1 MPTPTQDGQISVNGL
16 LLGAG
21 TTYDVVAFNPYQ
33 RAVRHNQTDRAWT
46 DGAWSGREL
55 TAATAIPLRVHIVTD
70 TTAAWVA
77 AQQSLTAALRRTTS
91 DVELRWRLGGTEYLM
106 FVRPRLVEP
115 DPSTSGYGHGPV
127 TCALMA
133 LDPRIYSA
141 DQQQQQL
148 GLPSAAGGATY
159 PITYPL
165 TIAATVTSGRAEI
178 TNTGTEDTPLLLR
191 IDAFGASLTQPRVS
205 LRSAGVVR
213 VLRFD
218 LTLTTGQWLDVDTSA
233 RTVYLNGTTSRRGN
247 TSGDWPLLPA
257 GTSELAFDAAAYT
270 AAAQLTATW
279 RHAW

>member
-55 TAATAIPLRVHIVTD
+55 TAATASPLRVHIVTD

-148 GLPSAAGGATY
+148 GLPSAAGGLWFLWYWSRHADKWDWISELPLILLVSVAT
-159 PITYPL
+159 
-165 TIAATVTSGRAEI
+165 
-178 TNTGTEDTPLLLR
+178 
-191 IDAFGASLTQPRVS
+191 ASFAWT
-205 LRSAGVVR
+205 
-213 VLRFD
+213 FD
-218 LTLTTGQWLDVDTSA
+218 YIV
-233 RTVYLNGTTSRRGN
+233 
-247 TSGDWPLLPA
+247 LLPA
-257 GTSELAFDAAAYT
+257 VIQCAVWTARSKKPQRRLVIGIHLALGAVLLVAKVFIRNDFWYFWVAPAFVFFYLYVRANVGVDVSE
-270 AAAQLTATW
+270 QK
-279 RHAW
+279 